1 MCKFLALSLLFVCLK
16 GNVEKVLEISL
27 YSDYSFRVLMYL
39 ALHGQKLVQ
48 IKTISDAYRVS
59 ENHLVKVV
67 QHLVRLGYVASVRGR
82 SGGIRLAKTP
92 EEIGLGDVFRKTE
105 PTLKLLSCFEAE
117 HAACPIVGIC
127 DLNLLFQRAMQR
139 FLDELD
145 QQTLA
150 SLVGRRSQ
158 MLSTLN
164 IQPYMLEKQQQT
176 S

>member
-1 MCKFLALSLLFVCLK
+1 
-16 GNVEKVLEISL
+16 
-27 YSDYSFRVLMYL
+27 MYL

-67 QHLVRLGYVASVRGR
+67 QHLVRTGYVASVRGR

-105 PTLKLLSCFEAE
+105 PSLKLLPCFEAE
-117 HAACPIVGIC
+117 HTACPIVTVC
-127 DLNLLFQRAMQR
+127 DLNTMFQKALKCFM
-139 FLDELD
+139 DELD
-145 QQTLA
+145 RQTLA
-150 SLVGRRSQ
+150 DLVGRRQQ

-164 IQPYMLEKQQQT
+164 IQPYLAEKQQQT

>member
-1 MCKFLALSLLFVCLK
+1 
-16 GNVEKVLEISL
+16 
-27 YSDYSFRVLMYL
+27 MYL

-67 QHLVRLGYVASVRGR
+67 QHLVHLGYVASVRGR
-82 SGGIRLAKTP
+82 SGGIRLAKAP

-105 PTLKLLSCFEAE
+105 PSLKLLPCFEAE
-117 HAACPIVGIC
+117 HTACPIVSIC
-127 DLNLLFQRAMQR
+127 DLNTMFQKAMKC

-145 QQTLA
+145 RQTLA

-158 MLSTLN
+158 MLATLN
-164 IQPYMLEKQQQT
+164 IPTYMVEKQQQT

>member
-1 MCKFLALSLLFVCLK
+1 LLNS
-16 GNVEKVLEISL
+16 NVEKGLEISL

-82 SGGIRLAKTP
+82 SGGIRLAKAP

-105 PTLKLLSCFEAE
+105 PSLKLLACFEAE
-117 HAACPIVGIC
+117 HTGCPIVSVC
-127 DLNLLFQRAMQR
+127 DLNVTFQKAMKC

-145 QQTLA
+145 RQTLA
-150 SLVGRRSQ
+150 NLVGRRQS
-158 MLSTLN
+158 MLATLN
-164 IQPYMLEKQQQT
+164 IQPYVLEKQQQT

>member
-1 MCKFLALSLLFVCLK
+1 M
-16 GNVEKVLEISL
+16 EISL

-48 IKTISDAYRVS
+48 IKTISDAYRIS

-82 SGGIRLAKTP
+82 SGGIRLAKAP

-117 HAACPIVGIC
+117 HTACPIVSVC
-127 DLNLLFQRAMQR
+127 DLNGLFQQALKC

-145 QQTLA
+145 RQTLA
-150 SLVGRRSQ
+150 SLVGRRMQ
-158 MLSTLN
+158 MIATLN
-164 IQPYMLEKQQQT
+164 IQPYAVTKEVQ
-176 S
+176 SS

>member
-1 MCKFLALSLLFVCLK
+1 MEK
-16 GNVEKVLEISL
+16 GLEISL

-48 IKTISDAYRVS
+48 IKTISEAYRVS

-82 SGGIRLAKTP
+82 SGGIRLAKAP
-92 EEIGLGDVFRKTE
+92 EEIGLGEVFRRTE
-105 PTLKLLSCFEAE
+105 PSLKLLACFDTE
-117 HAACPIVGIC
+117 HSLCPIMNVC
-127 DLNLLFQRAMQR
+127 ELNGVFQQALKC

-145 QQTLA
+145 RQTLA
-150 SLVGRRSQ
+150 DIVGRRLQ
-158 MLSTLN
+158 MISTLN
-164 IQPYMLEKQQQT
+164 IQSYAIDKQQT